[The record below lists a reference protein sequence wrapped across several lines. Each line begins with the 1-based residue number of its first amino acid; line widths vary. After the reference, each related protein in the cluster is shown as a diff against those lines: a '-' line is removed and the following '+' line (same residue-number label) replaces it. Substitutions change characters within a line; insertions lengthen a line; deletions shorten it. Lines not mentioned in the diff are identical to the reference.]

1 MTEYRKQ
8 CLPSKSEAPRSRV
21 KHTRRPHQSGET
33 KVPVRGWVVAIQ
45 HINYAD
51 PVYHTL
57 RRARMNVTFDSGL
70 GLLSQ
75 DRVHKENP
83 FFICEH
89 ESSTEEKRFQFYQGV
104 LTLSLDDSLM
114 DTFWKCI
121 RIPNF
126 LMENNPICFDCYGWM
141 TQWITYLSTYISQQN
156 VPRLY
161 ALTNKK
167 TNKTKNVP
175 SHKQFSLKS
184 QELLNFFH
192 YFFSRKKYYILL
204 TYTPPG

>member
-1 MTEYRKQ
+1 MKRQVKQRALWKQGGEMGNIPLCADSMKEERRTVEMTEYRKQ

-104 LTLSLDDSLM
+104 LTLSLDDGLM

-121 RIPNF
+121 RIPIF

-141 TQWITYLSTYISQQN
+141 TQWITYLSIS
-156 VPRLY
+156 
-161 ALTNKK
+161 
-167 TNKTKNVP
+167 P
-175 SHKQFSLKS
+175 SKMYPAFMH
-184 QELLNFFH
+184 
-192 YFFSRKKYYILL
+192 
-204 TYTPPG
+204 